1 MLSWPAEVLP
11 QLTKP
16 SSSLGWLDQN
26 MITWIASINYIG
38 CMAGSL
44 LAAPLMKVA
53 GPKVLIGCSSLL
65 TSVSWLMVG
74 LSNSPFTLCLSR
86 VCLGCGNAILMASV
100 PSYVA
105 TVAPKNCRGAL
116 SSCYGLALGL
126 GLIYSV
132 ALGITISWSSLS
144 LIASIPSL
152 VLFFSSPFLYNPIK
166 SCTEDSQS
174 NLVTSCQQTPPKV
187 ERPLLLFCYLAAMYM
202 LSGVCPLGTFAEMLF
217 TDKETFVASDLILA
231 SLACQIVGGLVGAAA
246 IDRLGRKPVL
256 QAGAWL
262 CLLSNILL
270 SLYFSTVDDQHNCPT
285 EPGSVLC
292 WTPAVATCIFF
303 FGFGGGLGN
312 IFFVLLGELVPAES
326 SSTII
331 PLVTF
336 FLNTLQF
343 IVIKTFMYF
352 ANVVGTTNL
361 FFIQAGMNIFFL
373 FGQAAW
379 IPETKAGRE
388 SSEDDSS
395 SSSNGSYGTFVGSN
409 VSVNRYSLARERTG
423 EDLEIVL
430 NSTEFVVTIN
440 RRE

>member
-1 MLSWPAEVLP
+1 
-11 QLTKP
+11 
-16 SSSLGWLDQN
+16 

-53 GPKVLIGCSSLL
+53 SPRVLIGCSSLL
-65 TSVSWLMVG
+65 ASLSWLMVG

-86 VCLGCGNAILMASV
+86 VSLGCGNAILMAIV
-100 PSYVA
+100 PSYV
-105 TVAPKNCRGAL
+105 TKVAPMNCRGAL

-144 LIASIPSL
+144 LLASIPSL
-152 VLFFSSPFLYNPIK
+152 VLLLSSPFLYSPSK
-166 SCTEDSQS
+166 SDCSQPALES
-174 NLVTSCQQTPPKV
+174 SSPQTNPKV
-187 ERPLLLFCYLAAMYM
+187 DRPLLLFLYLAAMYM

-217 TDKETFVASDLILA
+217 TDKSTFLASDLILV

-270 SLYFSTVDDQHNCPT
+270 SLYFSTVDGHDNCPT
-285 EPGSVLC
+285 RPGSVLC

-326 SSTII
+326 STTIV
-331 PLVTF
+331 PVVTF

-343 IVIKTFMYF
+343 VVIKTFMYF
-352 ANVVGTTNL
+352 ATIVGTTNL

-373 FGQAAW
+373 VGQAAW
-379 IPETKAGRE
+379 IPETKAAKEE
-388 SSEDDSS
+388 SLSGPDT
-395 SSSNGSYGTFVGSN
+395 GSYGTFVGSN
-409 VSVNRYSLARERTG
+409 VSVNRYSLARERRG

-430 NSTEFVVTIN
+430 NS
-440 RRE
+440 

>member
-1 MLSWPAEVLP
+1 MPNIRVVSYVFPVCLGGLSHGAMLSWPAEVLP

-53 GPKVLIGCSSLL
+53 SPRVLIGCSSLL
-65 TSVSWLMVG
+65 ASLSWLMVG

-86 VCLGCGNAILMASV
+86 VSLGCGNAILMASV

-105 TVAPKNCRGAL
+105 TVAPVNCRGAL

-152 VLFFSSPFLYNPIK
+152 VLFISSPFLYNPLK
-166 SCTEDSQS
+166 SNTEDSES
-174 NLVTSCQQTPPKV
+174 TMITSCQQIKPKV
-187 ERPLLLFCYLAAMYM
+187 ERPLLLFFYLAAMYM

-217 TDKETFVASDLILA
+217 TDESTFVASDLILA

-262 CLLSNILL
+262 CLLANILL
-270 SLYFSTVDDQHNCPT
+270 SLYFSTVGDQHKCPT
-285 EPGSVLC
+285 RPGSVLC

-312 IFFVLLGELVPAES
+312 VFFVLLGEVCL
-326 SSTII
+326 TI
-331 PLVTF
+331 
-336 FLNTLQF
+336 
-343 IVIKTFMYF
+343 Y
-352 ANVVGTTNL
+352 
-361 FFIQAGMNIFFL
+361 
-373 FGQAAW
+373 
-379 IPETKAGRE
+379 
-388 SSEDDSS
+388 
-395 SSSNGSYGTFVGSN
+395 
-409 VSVNRYSLARERTG
+409 
-423 EDLEIVL
+423 
-430 NSTEFVVTIN
+430 
-440 RRE
+440 